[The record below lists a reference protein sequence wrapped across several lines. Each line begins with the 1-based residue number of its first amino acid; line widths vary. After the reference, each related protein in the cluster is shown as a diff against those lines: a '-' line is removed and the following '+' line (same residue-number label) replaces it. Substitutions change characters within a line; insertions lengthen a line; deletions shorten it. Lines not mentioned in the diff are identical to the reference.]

1 MDTTCQVCAQA
12 EADNSISSAR
22 AGDQAS
28 VAAVDTSLLSEAE
41 RWSPMLAADQQG
53 DLIAQVGGIGDN
65 EADKLPQERVVLVLT
80 NKGWEVGR

>member
-1 MDTTCQVCAQA
+1 
-12 EADNSISSAR
+12 
-22 AGDQAS
+22 
-28 VAAVDTSLLSEAE
+28 
-41 RWSPMLAADQQG
+41 MLTADQQG